1 VFKGLYLGSGEL
13 EVLWRFFEGVLERI
27 QTLMRVE
34 GRLGVSLVEQLV
46 MIDK

>member
-1 VFKGLYLGSGEL
+1 VLKGLYLGSREL
-13 EVLWRFFEGVLERI
+13 EVLWGFFERVLERI

-34 GRLGVSLVEQLV
+34 GRLSVSLVEKLV

>member
-1 VFKGLYLGSGEL
+1 VLKGLYLGSGEL
-13 EVLWRFFEGVLERI
+13 EVLWRFFERVLERV
-27 QTLMRVE
+27 QALMGVE